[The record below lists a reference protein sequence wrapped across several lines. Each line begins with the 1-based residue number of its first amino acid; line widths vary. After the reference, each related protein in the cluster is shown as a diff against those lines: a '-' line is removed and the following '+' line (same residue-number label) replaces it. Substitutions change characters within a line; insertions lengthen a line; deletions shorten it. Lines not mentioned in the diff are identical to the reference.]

1 MSSSKTSGITPSS
14 ILLAAETSPRIFKR
28 SSSQT
33 DAALILVPADRKFT
47 TTTDKGYQSAGEIQG
62 QTLQHSRPSNLLG
75 MKQTYDD
82 ANEMDCG
89 TAGCKHEWYEEI
101 SNDLKNILIKSQ
113 HSNTRPILNV
123 RCSTHSWFTQD
134 SLFAQTVPPLL
145 SVESDLNTAVTAE
158 MKMLCHSV
166 EGNSRSHHESIFG
179 MCFLFDGV
187 ETHPVPYRSVG
198 VIVFLCV
205 AGPDSSS
212 VHEKIQVPQLHLRVY
227 HRDEWEDHH

>member
-1 MSSSKTSGITPSS
+1 M
-14 ILLAAETSPRIFKR
+14 
-28 SSSQT
+28 
-33 DAALILVPADRKFT
+33 
-47 TTTDKGYQSAGEIQG
+47 
-62 QTLQHSRPSNLLG
+62 TLQHSRPSNLLG

-113 HSNTRPILNV
+113 HSNTRPIFNV
-123 RCSTHSWFTQD
+123 RCSTHSWFTQ
-134 SLFAQTVPPLL
+134 L
-145 SVESDLNTAVTAE
+145 SFRTNSSTSSVCRIRLNTAVTAE

-166 EGNSRSHHESIFG
+166 EGNSRSHYESIFG
-179 MCFLFDGV
+179 MCFLLDGV

-205 AGPDSSS
+205 AGPDSST
-212 VHEKIQVPQLHLRVY
+212 VHEKYKFHNCIFAFTTEMNGKITTELELEDEPQESSMTVCVKTINGKTISIK
-227 HRDEWEDHH
+227 